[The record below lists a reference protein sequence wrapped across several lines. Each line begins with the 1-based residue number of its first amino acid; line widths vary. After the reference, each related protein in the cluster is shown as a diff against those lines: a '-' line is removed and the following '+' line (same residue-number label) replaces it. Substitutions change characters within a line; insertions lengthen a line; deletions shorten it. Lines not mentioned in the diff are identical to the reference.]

1 MGRSALCIALSAL
14 HVHGIDQLCGTTM
27 STTCTIAKRKIIDR
41 ASNDGSVRAVR
52 FKTSSSLRL
61 FECGKGEGG
70 FFPPRTQIALGCVVL
85 ACSILVWCCA
95 QVAWCRA
102 KFPFGNGFPSV
113 PCGAN
118 VGKGGFCTECP
129 FAGSI

>member
-70 FFPPRTQIALGCVVL
+70 FFPPSNPNCTWL
-85 ACSILVWCCA
+85 
-95 QVAWCRA
+95 CRA
-102 KFPFGNGFPSV
+102 GVQHPCLVLCPSGLV
-113 PCGAN
+113 SSKVSFWERVSVSAVRSKCW
-118 VGKGGFCTECP
+118 KGGVLYRMP
-129 FAGSI
+129 VRG